1 MTTPD
6 PVDPGVDDGVENS
19 LIDALREDADA
30 LAEYP
35 PGCPELVPFLEL
47 RPRSRRAR
55 FKRKFAECTALEDT
69 VKDVQKRAKKLSAT
83 SKVTPELQ
91 ALRMQLSADVD
102 DLFGLMDEVLEI
114 AAADEVKWRAWSDG
128 LADDNDLAR
137 VFQLYMTRSQPGEAS
152 GSAS

>member
-6 PVDPGVDDGVENS
+6 PVEPDADVENS
-19 LIDALREDADA
+19 LIDALAADA
-30 LAEYP
+30 GVLTEYP
-35 PGCPELVPFLEL
+35 PGVPELVPFLEL

-69 VKDVQKRAKKLSAT
+69 VKDVQRRAKKLAAT
-83 SKVTPELQ
+83 TKVTPELQ
-91 ALRMQLSADVD
+91 ALRMRLSADVD
-102 DLFGLMDEVLEI
+102 ELFGLMDEVLEI